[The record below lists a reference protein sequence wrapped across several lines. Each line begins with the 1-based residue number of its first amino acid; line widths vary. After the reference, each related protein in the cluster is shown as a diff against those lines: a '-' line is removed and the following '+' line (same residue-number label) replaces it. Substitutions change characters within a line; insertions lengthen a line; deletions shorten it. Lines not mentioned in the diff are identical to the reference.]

1 MDYLLAFGL
10 LAGLAQANGYYI
22 YYVRVILRDGK
33 EAEPLT
39 WLMFGYGTLLLTI
52 MEFDSMYTEAIESGN
67 WLEVVA
73 ILLLPIICSAG
84 AVSITAF
91 TWWQNYQS
99 TRTWWPKAW
108 RLEWRTKSGVSFG
121 IDLILTSGY
130 IGLWILTAFIIQS
143 GELHQWGVILFVLIS
158 NATTIPGFVPI
169 LIKTYHE
176 PNNEDSSAWFV
187 WALAYALLTVPVYVY
202 ASEGVVWPLSIWF
215 PTWDQSFW
223 YFLALMS
230 YPVPNAVFHF
240 AVGVLATPS
249 RQRRSVAKPAE

>member
-1 MDYLLAFGL
+1 MNYLLAFGL
-10 LAGLAQANGYYI
+10 LAGLTQAIGYGI
-22 YYVRVILRDGK
+22 YYARVVFRNGK

-52 MEFDSMYTEAIESGN
+52 MEFDSMHTEATKSGE

-84 AVSITAF
+84 AVSISAF
-91 TWWQNYQS
+91 TWWQNYQAN
-99 TRTWWPKAW
+99 RAWWPTAW

-121 IDLILTSGY
+121 IDLILTVGY

-169 LIKTYHE
+169 LIKTHHE

-187 WALAYALLTVPVYVY
+187 WALAYAFLTVPVYAY
-202 ASEGVVWPLSIWF
+202 AKEGVVWPTSGWF
-215 PTWDQSFW
+215 LTWDQSFW

-230 YPVPNAVFHF
+230 YPVPNALFHLW
-240 AVGVLATPS
+240 VGLLALPF
-249 RQRRSVAKPAE
+249 RQRQSTIKLAE